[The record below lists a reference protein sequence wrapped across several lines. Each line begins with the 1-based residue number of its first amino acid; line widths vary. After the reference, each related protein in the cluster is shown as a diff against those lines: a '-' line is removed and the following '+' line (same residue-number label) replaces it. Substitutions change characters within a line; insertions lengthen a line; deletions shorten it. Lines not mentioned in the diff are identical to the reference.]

1 MTSTSSVSTTVPY
14 AQTPAGQAAAQA
26 AADAATAAASGTSG
40 TDVAATQNN
49 FLKLLVTQLQNQDP
63 LNPADNSQITSQL
76 AQLSTVTGV
85 NQLNSTL
92 TALQTSYQSSES
104 LQATSLIS
112 HGVLA
117 AGNTLQL
124 LSGADPSDSTGATKI
139 SQAVFGV
146 NLGTAADKVEVQIK
160 NASGV
165 VVRTIDMG
173 ATPAGATPLQW
184 DGKADDGSTVEPD
197 GKYSI
202 SVTAVAGG
210 KALSDATTLSYGIV
224 ASVSSGSGG
233 IKLNVSQPL
242 GSLKLDDIKQVL

>member
-1 MTSTSSVSTTVPY
+1 MSTINVNNTTPY
-14 AQTPAGQAAAQA
+14 AQTPAGQAASQA
-26 AADAATAAASGTSG
+26 AADAASAAASGSSG

-92 TALQTSYQSSES
+92 TALQTSYQSSEA

-117 AGNTLQL
+117 AGTTLQL
-124 LSGADPSDSTGATKI
+124 VSGKDPADSTGATKI
-139 SQAVFGV
+139 SQSVFGV
-146 NLGTAADKVEVQIK
+146 NFGSAADKAEVQIK
-160 NASGV
+160 DSTGKVVKTIEMSNA
-165 VVRTIDMG
+165 
-173 ATPAGATPLQW
+173 PAGPMPLTW
-184 DGKADDGSTVEPD
+184 DGKADDGTTVEPD
-197 GKYSI
+197 GTYSI
-202 SVTAVAGG
+202 SVTASAGG
-210 KALSDATTLSYGIV
+210 AALKDASTLTYGIV

-233 IKLNVSQPL
+233 IKLNVSTPL
-242 GSLKLDDIKQVL
+242 GSLNLSDIQQVL